1 MKGEVKQRE
10 VANEMMTEREKM
22 ISGEMYRPGD
32 AELVA
37 DRVRARE
44 LCAKINSVVSDSDE
58 REVHIRELVGMAG
71 KAVYM
76 EPNVRLDYGYNL
88 EVGDYFYAN
97 FDCVFLDCAP
107 IKIGDNCMFAPGVH
121 VYTAY
126 HPLDATERNSGQE
139 LAKSVTIGNNVWVGG
154 RSVIN
159 PGITIGDNAVIGSGS
174 VVTKDVSANTVVA
187 GNPARVIR
195 QLNQQEENA

>member
-1 MKGEVKQRE
+1 
-10 VANEMMTEREKM
+10 MMTEREKM
-22 ISGEMYRPGD
+22 ISGELYRPGD

-37 DRVRARE
+37 DRDRARH
-44 LCAKINSVVSDSDE
+44 LSAKINGVVSDKDE
-58 REVHIRELVGMAG
+58 RAVHIRELLGMAG
-71 KAVYM
+71 KEVYM
-76 EPNVRLDYGYNL
+76 EPNVRFDYGYNT

-121 VYTAY
+121 IYTAY
-126 HPLDATERNSGQE
+126 HPLDATERNSGLE
-139 LAKSVTIGNNVWVGG
+139 LAKPVIIGNNVWLGG

-174 VVTKDVSANTVVA
+174 IVTKDVAANTVVA

-195 QLNQQEENA
+195 TLNDAQGGK

>member
-1 MKGEVKQRE
+1 
-10 VANEMMTEREKM
+10 MMTEREKM
-22 ISGEMYRPGD
+22 ISGELYRPGD

-37 DRVRARE
+37 DRIRARE

-76 EPNVRLDYGYNL
+76 EPNVRCDYGYNL

-139 LAKSVTIGNNVWVGG
+139 LAKSVTIGHNVWVGG

-174 VVTKDVSANTVVA
+174 VVTRDVPANTVVA

-195 QLNQQEENA
+195 QLDKQEENA

>member
-1 MKGEVKQRE
+1 
-10 VANEMMTEREKM
+10 MMTEREKM
-22 ISGEMYRPGD
+22 ISGELYRAGD

-37 DRVRARE
+37 DRERARH
-44 LCAKINSVVSDSDE
+44 LCAAINGVVSDKDE
-58 REVHIRELVGMAG
+58 REKPIRELLGMAG
-71 KAVYM
+71 KDVYM
-76 EPNVRLDYGYNL
+76 EPNVRCDYGYNI

-107 IKIGDNCMFAPGVH
+107 IKIGNNCMFAPGVH

-126 HPLDATERNSGQE
+126 HPLDADERNSGLE
-139 LAKSVTIGNNVWVGG
+139 LAKAVTIGNNVWVGG

-159 PGITIGDNAVIGSGS
+159 PGINIGDNAVIGSGS
-174 VVTKDVSANTVVA
+174 VVTKDVPANAVVA

-195 QLNQQEENA
+195 QLDKQEGNAR